1 MTSHRADKLA
11 TALAHEA
18 AAFLAREAGSDT
30 LITVTRA
37 VADERGGR
45 ATIFVSVFPDTR
57 SKAALAF
64 LENHRADFS
73 DHLKAHAK
81 LGPLPRISFAL
92 EPRGEISSGS

>member
-37 VADERGGR
+37 VADERGGH
-45 ATIFVSVFPDTR
+45 ATIFVSVFPETR
-57 SKAALAF
+57 AKAALAF
-64 LENHRADFS
+64 LENRRADFS
-73 DHLKAHAK
+73 EYLKAHAK
-81 LGPLPRISFAL
+81 LGPLPRITFAL
-92 EPRGEISSGS
+92 EPNAPNN